1 MSAVAATPN
10 AGLTSQQI
18 GLIFQYTVE
27 AYKVFQKFAENV
39 PNPMARTMFKL
50 FAVDER
56 ETRDLLEMKS
66 AAIEGSRVRVALGA
80 DMIFNELLEGKM
92 SFRETAEF
100 LISRERTMQRKVREL
115 IGSAGPL
122 DRNLLLH
129 VESLKRS
136 HIVELERELELLKH
150 DSDWW
155 KREDAEWRIV
165 HGAPEEA

>member
-1 MSAVAATPN
+1 MSAVATAPGT
-10 AGLTSQQI
+10 GLTGQQL

-39 PNPMARTMFKL
+39 PNPLAREMFKQ

-56 ETRDLLEMKS
+56 NTRDLLEIKE
-66 AAIEGSRVRVALGA
+66 AAIEGSKVRVTLGA
-80 DMIFNELLEGKM
+80 DMIFNELLEGEM

-100 LISRERTMQRKVREL
+100 LIARERTMQRKVREF
-115 IGSAGPL
+115 ISAAGSA

-136 HIVELERELELLKH
+136 HIVELERELELIKG
-150 DSDWW
+150 DRDWW

-165 HGAPEEA
+165 HGSPE